1 MKGETIMCSKNE
13 LKALVDKYVKLK
25 TQENQISKQTKELNN
40 SIKKTMLDLK
50 LTELEGNEGA
60 VTLTKREK
68 PEFDEVKVIEFLKEN
83 NIQRG
88 IVKKKEYIDY
98 DALESALYREKFDK
112 DIVEQMD
119 SYKIVKVTNVLNIK

>member
-1 MKGETIMCSKNE
+1 MCSKNE

-68 PEFDEVKVIEFLKEN
+68 PEFDEVKLIEFLKEN

-119 SYKIVKVTNVLNIK
+119 AYKIVKVTNVLNIK